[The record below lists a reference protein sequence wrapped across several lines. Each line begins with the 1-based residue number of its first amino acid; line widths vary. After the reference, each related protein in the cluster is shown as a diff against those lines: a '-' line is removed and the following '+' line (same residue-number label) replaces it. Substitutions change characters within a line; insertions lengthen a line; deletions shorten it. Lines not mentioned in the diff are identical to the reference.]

1 MPSSPAASHLP
12 NRFLLMT
19 DDNPSTDNLSTDNL
33 PTSKVSDTPPRKP
46 AGLLLQQRH
55 TLPPGARD
63 IILVRHGS
71 STGGT
76 GRRLDHGQLSLSD
89 PELSDDGHTQA
100 AAVARRLLHEPIAA
114 VYASPM
120 IRTRQ
125 TAAPFLAAT
134 GLGLTILDD
143 LHEIHMGDWEHDF
156 HLRAAEGHPL
166 LERLATERNWEVI
179 PNAETVAAV
188 GQRLRRGMANMVRS
202 LDPGQTAVAFLHGGV
217 IAEICR
223 LAMNIP
229 PLLLPTVENTGVSR
243 LIIDASGAWK
253 LRSYNDVLHLT
264 MGL

>member
-1 MPSSPAASHLP
+1 
-12 NRFLLMT
+12 MT
-19 DDNPSTDNLSTDNL
+19 DNI
-33 PTSKVSDTPPRKP
+33 SDTPPRKP

-76 GRRLDHGQLSLSD
+76 ERKLAHRQLSLSD
-89 PELSDDGHTQA
+89 PELSEDGHSQA

-120 IRTRQ
+120 IRTQQ
-125 TAAPFLAAT
+125 TAAPFLAAA
-134 GLGLTILDD
+134 GLALTILDD

-179 PNAETVAAV
+179 PNAETVEAV
-188 GQRLRRGMANMVRS
+188 GLRLRRGMADIVS
-202 LDPGQTAVAFLHGGV
+202 AIDPGQTAVAFLHGGV

-229 PLLLPTVENTGVSR
+229 PLVLPAVENTGVSR
-243 LIIDASGAWK
+243 LIIDANGSWK

-264 MGL
+264 VGL